1 MRAAVLV
8 DEGDPDVALRVRD
21 EPVPEPAIG
30 EVRVRVAV
38 ASLNHLDVWIRKG
51 LPSVP
56 KPRITGA
63 DAVGVIDACGSGAAA
78 ALAVRGLAVRDR
90 VVLDPG
96 SSCGACRACASG
108 ETSLCPDFR
117 VLGEHV
123 AGTHAEYVVVP
134 ATSVHRAPTHLAD
147 EAAGAFM
154 LTFAT
159 AWRMLFTRARAEP
172 GERVLV
178 WGASSGVGT
187 AALQL
192 CRAAGIETIA
202 TTRGDDK
209 AAALREL
216 GAAHVVVTGS
226 VEDIG
231 ERVVARVEELTGG
244 EGVDVA
250 FDHLG
255 KVAWEP
261 SMLALRRGGRYVTC
275 GATTGPMP
283 RACITRLFWKQLD
296 MLGSTMASRSDVEGL
311 LRFLSLHGIEP
322 RVDRSFPLEQVADAH
337 RYLESAEQVG
347 KVVLQV
353 GGSQRATDGAAA
365 PRSR

>member
-1 MRAAVLV
+1 METTVTNAMRAAVLV
-8 DEGDPDVALRVRD
+8 DEGDPDQALQVRD
-21 EPVPEPAIG
+21 EPVPEPDVG
-30 EVRVRVAV
+30 QVRLRVTH

-63 DAVGVIDACGSGAAA
+63 DAVGTVDALGPGAGERLAA
-78 ALAVRGLAVRDR
+78 RGIATGDR
-90 VVLDPG
+90 VVVDPG
-96 SSCGACRACASG
+96 TGCGSCRACAAG

-123 AGTHAEYVVVP
+123 AGTHAQFVVVDAACVHP
-134 ATSVHRAPTHLAD
+134 APQHLDDA
-147 EAAGAFM
+147 EAAALV

-159 AWRMLFTRARAEP
+159 SWRMLFARANARAN
-172 GERVLV
+172 ERVLV
-178 WGASSGVGT
+178 WGASSGVGS

-192 CRAAGIETIA
+192 CAAAGIETIA

-209 AAALREL
+209 VDELRAL
-216 GAAHVVVTGS
+216 GADHVVVTGS
-226 VEDIG
+226 GEDLG
-231 ERVVARVEELTGG
+231 DRVVAAVEQVTGG

-275 GATTGPMP
+275 GASTGPMP
-283 RACITRLFWKQLD
+283 RAFITRLFWKQLS
-296 MLGSTMASRSDVEGL
+296 MLGSTMASRSDVADMLQFVE
-311 LRFLSLHGIEP
+311 RHRITP
-322 RVDRSFPLEQVADAH
+322 RVDATFDLDRIADAH
-337 RYLESAEQVG
+337 RHLEAARQVG
-347 KVVLQV
+347 KVVIRIPA
-353 GGSQRATDGAAA
+353 GT
-365 PRSR
+365 

>member
-1 MRAAVLV
+1 MTTMRAAVLI
-8 DEGDPDVALRVRD
+8 DEGEPERALRVRD
-21 EPVPEPAIG
+21 EPLPEPG
-30 EVRVRVAV
+30 VTQVRVRVAS

-63 DAVGVIDACGSGAAA
+63 DAVGIVDAVGPGAADLLA
-78 ALAVRGLAVRDR
+78 ARGLDVGDR
-90 VVLDPG
+90 VVVDPG
-96 SSCGACRACASG
+96 AGCGACRACDAG
-108 ETSLCPDFR
+108 EVSLCAQFH

-123 AGTHAEYVVVP
+123 AGTHAEAVVVD
-134 ATSVHRAPTHLAD
+134 ATQVHRAPDHLD
-147 EAAGAFM
+147 DDAAAALL
-154 LTFAT
+154 LTFGT
-159 AWRMLFTRARAEP
+159 AWRMLFTRARLQP

-192 CRAAGIETIA
+192 CAAAGIETIA
-202 TTRGDDK
+202 TTRSEDK
-209 AAALREL
+209 SEELRAL
-216 GAAHVVVTGS
+216 GASHVVVTGS
-226 VEDIG
+226 GDDLG
-231 ERVVARVEELTGG
+231 DRVVEAVEQVTGG

-283 RACITRLFWKQLD
+283 RAFITRLFWKQLD
-296 MLGSTMASRSDVEGL
+296 MLGSTMASRRDVDEL
-311 LRFLSLHGIEP
+311 LRFVRQHRITP
-322 RVDRSFPLEQVADAH
+322 RVDRTFDLAEIAAAH
-337 RYLESAEQVG
+337 RHLESAAQVG
-347 KVVLQV
+347 KVVLRV
-353 GGSQRATDGAAA
+353 GGV
-365 PRSR
+365 